1 MGPSVQPGY
10 FNDGEKRW
18 RGFVLPLAAFLLA
31 AFVFFFRL
39 GSYPLINP
47 DEGRNAQVALEMH
60 DSGAWLVPTLNG
72 YPYLDKPAFY
82 FRLVALSI
90 AALGKNE
97 ASARLPSSL
106 FAMAL
111 CILVYFFCRRVY
123 GSRLAA
129 LAVVVFA
136 SIPLV
141 MVFARIVIFDMPLAF
156 FTAASIVS
164 AFLAEES
171 VGRKQRIYEI
181 LGAAA
186 AGFGT
191 LVKGPVGFVVPALV
205 IFFFDIMRRKPRAI
219 LRIVHPINLLVFLAV
234 VLPWFIGVSLKQPD
248 FFHYGLVEETL
259 RRYTTPSFKRTGPIW
274 YYLPV
279 LAGVLFP
286 YSLIVPGAI
295 LSAWRF
301 RKILGP
307 ADRLFMVWALVVVIF
322 FSTSHSKLPGY
333 ILSAMFPVGILI
345 ARFFE
350 AALLHPSGRSGRL
363 IFAAVLG
370 LSLISAA
377 LISLLLY
384 DRFYPG
390 IFTSLFHI
398 PSETY
403 DLMRPSFALMV
414 SSFTVI
420 LVMAVLVCL
429 IRRVELALIFFLI
442 LPVGLFTVSF
452 QEIAHHG
459 EAKSFRRLAARLS
472 ELPEDTV
479 IGCLASFPLGLRFYL
494 DRPFVLITGD
504 GSELTS
510 NYVQY
515 ELQKQQTWPPGF
527 VHIRDRDDW
536 LVTQKQ
542 PVFLL
547 SEKNG
552 RFVLE
557 KMAAYRGVNIS
568 EWFPGWWGAYLPKTN
583 LQGSAVHQ

>member
-1 MGPSVQPGY
+1 MGPSVQSGY

-18 RGFVLPLAAFLLA
+18 RGFVPPLAAFLFV

-60 DSGAWLVPTLNG
+60 ESGAWLVPTLNG

-97 ASARLPSSL
+97 ASARLPSGL

-111 CILVYFFCRRVY
+111 CVLVYFFCRRVY
-123 GSRLAA
+123 GRRLAA

-141 MVFARIVIFDMPLAF
+141 MIFARIVIFDMSLAF

-191 LVKGPVGFVVPALV
+191 LVKGPVGFVVPVLV
-205 IFFFDIMRRKPRAI
+205 IFFFDIMRRKPRAF
-219 LRIVHPINLLVFLAV
+219 LRVVHPINLLVFLAV
-234 VLPWFIGVSLKQPD
+234 VLPWFIGVSMKQPD

-259 RRYTTPSFKRTGPIW
+259 RRYTTPSFNRNGPIW

-279 LAGVLFP
+279 LAAVLFP

-301 RKILGP
+301 RKTLGP

-322 FSTSHSKLPGY
+322 FSTSHSKMPGY

-350 AALLHPSGRSGRL
+350 AALLHPSRRSDRL
-363 IFAAVLG
+363 IFAVVLG
-370 LSLISAA
+370 ISFISAA

-398 PSETY
+398 RSETY
-403 DLMRPSFALMV
+403 DLMQPTFALMV
-414 SSFTVI
+414 SSFAII
-420 LVMAVLVCL
+420 LVMGVLVCL
-429 IRRVELALIFFLI
+429 IRRAELALIFFLI
-442 LPVGLFTVSF
+442 LPVGLFTASF
-452 QEIAHHG
+452 QTIAHHG
-459 EAKSFRRLAARLS
+459 EDRSSRRLATRLAD
-472 ELPEDTV
+472 LPEDTI

-494 DRPFVLITGD
+494 DRPMVLITWD
-504 GSELTS
+504 GGELTS
-510 NYVQY
+510 NYVNY
-515 ELQKQQTWPPGF
+515 RLQKQKAWPPGF
-527 VHIRDRDDW
+527 VRLHDRDDW
-536 LVTQKQ
+536 LVAQKQ
-542 PVFLL
+542 PVLLL

-552 RFVLE
+552 RLVLE
-557 KMAAYRGVNIS
+557 KMVASRGVNVS
-568 EWFPGWWGAYLPKTN
+568 ELSPGWWGVYLPKTN
-583 LQGSAVHQ
+583 LQALAVHQ